1 MFKNKHTIMGPEMR
15 FEVLYDLLSRYI
27 SCTHCYYIEF
37 PTETRYRLDRAFK
50 RLIKSIIDIDEM
62 ELLSIGKIFFKG
74 ILPFAK
80 HAIRIEEGKLCKSKK
95 NQEDK
100 CKDTTDDA
108 ESQTEEKQEPEQ
120 KEKDGECHFSIEIPE
135 DLPEEDLRKLLGEYA
150 LQKVGE
156 ICKIHLY
163 YRYR

>member
-15 FEVLYDLLSRYI
+15 FEVLYDLFKHTLSE
-27 SCTHCYYIEF
+27 TYYY
-37 PTETRYRLDRAFK
+37 PQLSTESRRRLDNDFS
-50 RLIKSIIDIDEM
+50 RLIKAIIDIDDM
-62 ELLSIGKIFFKG
+62 ELFSIGKIFFRC
-74 ILPFAK
+74 ILPLAK

-135 DLPEEDLRKLLGEYA
+135 DIPENALRKLLGKDV
-150 LQKVGE
+150 LQKLEE
-156 ICKIHLY
+156 ICKIIDK
-163 YRYR
+163 

>member
-1 MFKNKHTIMGPEMR
+1 MIENKHKMGPEMR

-80 HAIRIEEGKLCKSKK
+80 DTIRIEEGKLCKSKK

-156 ICKIHLY
+156 ICKMHLY

>member
-1 MFKNKHTIMGPEMR
+1 MGPEMR

-27 SCTHCYYIEF
+27 SYNHCYYIEF

-62 ELLSIGKIFFKG
+62 ELLSIGKIFFRC
-74 ILPFAK
+74 ILPLAK
-80 HAIRIEEGKLCKSKK
+80 HAIRIEECKLCESKK

-135 DLPEEDLRKLLGEYA
+135 DLPEEDLPEEDFQKLLREYA
-150 LQKVGE
+150 FQKLKEILQ
-156 ICKIHLY
+156 IHLY

>member
-1 MFKNKHTIMGPEMR
+1 MGPEMR

-27 SCTHCYYIEF
+27 SYTHCYYIEF

-80 HAIRIEEGKLCKSKK
+80 DTIRVEECKLCKSRK

-100 CKDTTDDA
+100 CEDTTDDA

-135 DLPEEDLRKLLGEYA
+135 DIPENALRKLLGKDV
-150 LQKVGE
+150 LQKLEE
-156 ICKIHLY
+156 ICKIIDK
-163 YRYR
+163 